1 LTQTIPVYLI
11 RNHADTQFKW
21 RTAMRAE
28 DYLQTGDLETALA
41 ALTEAIRS
49 NPSKVELR
57 IFIFQL
63 LSILGQWDRAITQLN
78 VAAEMDSDAA
88 LMAHVCRTA
97 LHCEVLRVSVFNG
110 RRSPLIFG
118 EPLEWM
124 VWLTQLPG
132 LIAAGELKAAAQLRD
147 QAFEAAPEVSGQ
159 IDGQA
164 FDWIADADARL
175 GPTLEAIVDG
185 KYYWIPFE
193 HIQTIQIEKPV
204 NLRDVIW
211 APATFTW
218 TNQGRA
224 VGMIPSRYPGTEKEQ
239 DSSFQM
245 GRKTDWRDLGH
256 DFFIG
261 VGQRMLAT
269 DQGEYPLLEI
279 RQVCLDHPHNRQ
291 ESS

>member
-1 LTQTIPVYLI
+1 
-11 RNHADTQFKW
+11 
-21 RTAMRAE
+21 MRAE
-28 DYLQTGDLETALA
+28 EYLQSGNLEKALA
-41 ALTEAIRS
+41 ALTEEIRS

-63 LSILGQWDRAITQLN
+63 LSVLGQWDRAITQLN

-88 LMAHVCRTA
+88 LMAQVYRAA
-97 LHCEVLRVSVFNG
+97 LNCEVLRSSVFRG

-118 EPLEWM
+118 EPLQWM
-124 VWLTQLPG
+124 VWLTQVPG
-132 LIAAGELKAAAQLRD
+132 LIAAGELKAAAELRD
-147 QAFEAAPEVSGQ
+147 RAFDAAPAVSGR

-175 GPTLEAIVDG
+175 GPTLEAIVNG

-193 HIQTIQIEKPV
+193 HIQAIQIGKPV

-218 TNQGRA
+218 SNQGKA
-224 VGMIPSRYPGTEKEQ
+224 VGLIPSRYPGSEEES
-239 DSSFQM
+239 DSAFQV
-245 GRKTDWRDLGH
+245 GRKTDWRDLGN
-256 DFFIG
+256 DLFVGI
-261 VGQRMLAT
+261 GQRMLAT

-279 RQVCLDHPHNRQ
+279 REVCLDHPDSQNG
-291 ESS
+291 SS